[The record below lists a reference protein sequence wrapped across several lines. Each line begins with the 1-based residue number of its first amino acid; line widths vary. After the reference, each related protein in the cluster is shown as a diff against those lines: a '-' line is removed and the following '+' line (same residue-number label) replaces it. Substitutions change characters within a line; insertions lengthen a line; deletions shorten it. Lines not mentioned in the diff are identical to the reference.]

1 MPRIRLLPECHAD
14 TTLVAFLVNDQNLY
28 RHTLGSEVVGD
39 MKAAAK
45 DFEVVAG
52 IVDNDITKPRYF
64 DSFELISETNK
75 VQLLQKPNSGEYL
88 IVIMFKGAESFLL
101 WNANEVGISL
111 ADYGF
116 ATTVKGLI
124 PRLKNIAIETDPDY
138 LRLLTDLHT
147 LQAPGFVT
155 LHQLLNDLITTD

>member
-14 TTLVAFLVNDQNLY
+14 TTLVAFLVGKQDLH

-52 IVDNDITKPRYF
+52 IVDTDATTPRYF
-64 DSFELISETNK
+64 DLFKLLNEENK
-75 VQLLQKPNSGEYL
+75 IRFLHRPESGEYL
-88 IVIMFKGAESFLL
+88 IMNTFRGAEDFIL
-101 WNANEVGISL
+101 WNAQQVGIDL

-116 ATTVKGLI
+116 ANTVKGLI
-124 PRLKNIAIETDPDY
+124 PRLKKLTIETDPDY
-138 LRLLTDLHT
+138 LRLLTDLHAR
-147 LQAPGFVT
+147 QAPGILT
-155 LHQLLNDLITTD
+155 LERLLNDLITT